1 MGTNLEELPTGED
14 APELVNAV
22 VEVPVGSRN
31 KYEYEADLGVI
42 VRDRVL
48 PGAVR
53 YPTDY
58 GFVPS
63 TLTDRGDALDVV
75 VAAYDPAFPGCVVRA
90 RPIGALHITD
100 SKGEEHNVLA
110 VPEDDPR
117 FADIGALEDLPKENL
132 REIEQFFEV
141 YKRLEG
147 DEEAQIRGWIGLE
160 ETHELIRECMKAHA
174 RA

>member
-1 MGTNLEELPTGED
+1 
-14 APELVNAV
+14 
-22 VEVPVGSRN
+22 
-31 KYEYEADLGVI
+31 
-42 VRDRVL
+42 L

-63 TLTDRGDALDVV
+63 TLTDRGDALDIV

-90 RPIGALHITD
+90 RPIGALHIAD
-100 SKGEEHNVLA
+100 AKGEEHNVLA
-110 VPEDDPR
+110 VPDDDPR
-117 FADIGALEDLPKENL
+117 FADIGALGDLPKENL

-147 DEEAQIRGWIGLE
+147 DEEARILGWLGLDE
-160 ETHELIRECMKAHA
+160 AHEVIRECAQAHA